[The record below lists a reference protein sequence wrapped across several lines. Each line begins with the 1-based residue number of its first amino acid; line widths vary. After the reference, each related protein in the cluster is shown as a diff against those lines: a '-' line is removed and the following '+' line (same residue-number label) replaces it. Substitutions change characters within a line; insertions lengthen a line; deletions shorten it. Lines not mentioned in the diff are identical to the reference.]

1 MLSRVRQLSSSL
13 LRSAQRVP
21 LEIRFFSGGQSRPP
35 YSLPTIQDLVDHDLQ
50 TMAHIKDC
58 QEAYQ
63 LHLQK
68 VQRMH
73 DDRRM
78 REIRANSDRAEHD
91 EFEMRKKTFPFF
103 EGAWRVNK
111 T

>member
-1 MLSRVRQLSSSL
+1 MLSRIHRLSTL

-21 LEIRFFSGGQSRPP
+21 VEIRFFSKEQSRPP
-35 YSLPTIQDLVDHDLQ
+35 FSLPSIRDLVDHDLQ

-63 LHLQK
+63 LHQQK

-78 REIRANSDRAEHD
+78 REIMANKDRAEHD
-91 EFEMRKKTFPFF
+91 DFDMKKKRFPFF
-103 EGAWRVNK
+103 
-111 T
+111 